1 MMEILKIFWN
11 LNIAFN
17 INDDATKVMGIAGY
31 LSTKQYSA
39 PPPTN
44 DGALLDYV
52 TGTTE
57 ISPSP
62 STATLISFRYD
73 RHGSRSG
80 HLP

>member
-17 INDDATKVMGIAGY
+17 VNDDATKVMGIAGY
-31 LSTKQYSA
+31 LSTKQYSS
-39 PPPTN
+39 PPATN

-52 TGTTE
+52 SGTTE

-73 RHGSRSG
+73 GRGDRSR